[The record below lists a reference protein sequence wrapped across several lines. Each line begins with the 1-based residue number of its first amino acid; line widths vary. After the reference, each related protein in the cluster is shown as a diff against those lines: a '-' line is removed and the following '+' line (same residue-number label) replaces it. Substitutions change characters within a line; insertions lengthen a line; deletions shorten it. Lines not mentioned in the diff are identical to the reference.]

1 MYEKIRELDESGF
14 DKAIEGAQNLVIVEF
29 YTDTCVHCAAMA
41 PVYDELSKELEKYAV
56 FARMNSERH
65 LEVARRYGVM
75 GTPTFKFF
83 CRSRPIG
90 EIVGEINET
99 ILRNTIKDFVRHR
112 NECATKSTP
121 IIYEMDGYG

>member
-1 MYEKIRELDESGF
+1 MYENVRELDGKGF
-14 DKAIEGAQNLVIVEF
+14 DQAVSDAKSLVVVEF

-41 PVYDELSKELEKYAV
+41 PVYDDLSKELAKYAV
-56 FARMNSERH
+56 FARINSERH
-65 LEVARRYGVM
+65 PEIARRFGVM

-83 CRSRPIG
+83 CGARPIG

-99 ILRNTIKDFVRHR
+99 ILRNTVKDFVRHR
-112 NECATKSTP
+112 NECASRSTP